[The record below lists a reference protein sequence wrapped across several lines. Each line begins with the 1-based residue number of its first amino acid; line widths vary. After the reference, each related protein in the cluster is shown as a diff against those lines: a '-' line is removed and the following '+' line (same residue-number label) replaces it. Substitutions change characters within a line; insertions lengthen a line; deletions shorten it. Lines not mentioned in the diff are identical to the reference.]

1 MSHNVQYITDET
13 GQRTA
18 VIVPIEEYEEM
29 LEDLH
34 VTRVAEET
42 KDAER
47 VPWKQVKAE
56 LVSEDKLD
64 ADA

>member
-1 MSHNVQYITDET
+1 MSRSVQYVTDER
-13 GQRTA
+13 GERTA
-18 VIVPIEEYEEM
+18 VILPIEEYEEL

-42 KDAER
+42 KNEER
-47 VPWKQVKAE
+47 IPWKQVKAE
-56 LVSEDKLD
+56 LVSEGKLD

>member
-1 MSHNVQYITDET
+1 MSRNVQYITDEH

-18 VIVPIEEYEEM
+18 VIVPIEEYEDL

-42 KDAER
+42 KDEPCR
-47 VPWKQVKAE
+47 PFTDVVEE
-56 LVSEDKLD
+56 LRKTGQIDV
-64 ADA
+64 